1 MKNKKR
7 QTRSKAEIADA
18 LDISAS
24 TLKNWLRP
32 FEKELEE
39 IGVSKHAKVLT
50 PRAVKLICYKLDLEF
65 DD

>member
-32 FEKELEE
+32 FQSELEAMG
-39 IGVSKHAKVLT
+39 ISKHAKVL
-50 PRAVKLICYKLDLEF
+50 PPCAVKLICFKLDLEL